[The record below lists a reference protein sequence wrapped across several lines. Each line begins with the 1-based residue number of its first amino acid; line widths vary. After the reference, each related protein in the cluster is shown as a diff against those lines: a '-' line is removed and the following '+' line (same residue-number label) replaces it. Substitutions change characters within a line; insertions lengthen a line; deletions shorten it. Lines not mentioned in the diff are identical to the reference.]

1 MTLIEMQKR
10 ADNLHRHV
18 QEHPAD
24 YNAVI
29 AEIELR
35 SKIIDKTRKE
45 SVYKRLKE
53 VSRIAKERAKHEE
66 QRQ

>member
-1 MTLIEMQKR
+1 MTLIEMEKR
-10 ADNLHRHV
+10 AENLHRHV
-18 QEHPAD
+18 KEHPAD

-29 AEIELR
+29 AEIKLR
-35 SKIIDKTRKE
+35 SDIIDKTRRE